1 MQKLKRDQE
10 QQRSVWRA
18 GTNRRCGRF
27 FLLSLVFCGLLLSW
41 QPFVGAQPAPRQ
53 KSDSITDEDPFRLPA
68 LEREINPREEEPGE
82 QPRTPAIREQDL
94 PDEDLTAPAPSGEKE
109 PVRETGEQKPT
120 VDQTPETQPTE
131 ERTAP
136 SETEEKEAPT
146 ATTQEEPPA
155 EESPQSP
162 LPQERLP
169 AVVEERQPTEPSATE
184 PAQEKAAPAPAK
196 GLPS

>member
-82 QPRTPAIREQDL
+82 QPRPPAIREQDL
-94 PDEDLTAPAPSGEKE
+94 QDEDLTAPAPSGEKE
-109 PVRETGEQKPT
+109 PLRGTGEQKPT
-120 VDQTPETQPTE
+120 VNQTPETVSYTHLTLPTNRE
-131 ERTAP
+131 
-136 SETEEKEAPT
+136 
-146 ATTQEEPPA
+146 
-155 EESPQSP
+155 
-162 LPQERLP
+162 
-169 AVVEERQPTEPSATE
+169 V
-184 PAQEKAAPAPAK
+184 
-196 GLPS
+196 